1 MEDEAA
7 SRDQAEL
14 DCGGPWTV
22 VTVQYSPQSRESP
35 KRLGGL
41 QWTVDYEDSPVQ
53 SIV

>member
-14 DCGGPWTV
+14 DCGGLWTV
-22 VTVQYSPQSRESP
+22 VTVQYSLQSRGSP

-41 QWTVDYEDSPVQ
+41 RWTMDCDDSPV
-53 SIV
+53 